1 MQKNSLTKEK
11 VFPELSL
18 KNISIGFN
26 SRGKQLQVLQEVS
39 FEVYEGE
46 FVSIVGP
53 SGCGKSTVLN
63 IISGLLPATNGEV
76 RIGGELVNAVNPRL
90 GYLFQENTLLPW
102 RTVQKNVELGLE
114 LRGVNKEMRS
124 ETATRLIRQVDLE
137 AFSNHYPCE
146 LSGGMKKRCELART
160 LAIDPEVFL
169 MDEPFGALDAQTRS
183 YLQQELLDLHYRMHK
198 TILFV
203 THDLEEAV
211 LLSDR
216 VIILGAASKKVKGIH
231 EVPLGRPRNVKE
243 TRLLPEFIQT
253 AKKLWSE
260 IDKARE

>member
-1 MQKNSLTKEK
+1 MLKDSINKEQSH
-11 VFPELSL
+11 PELSIE
-18 KNISIGFN
+18 NISVSFN
-26 SRGKQLQVLQEVS
+26 ARGKDLQVLQGIS
-39 FEVYEGE
+39 FKVYEGE
-46 FVSIVGP
+46 FVSLVGP
-53 SGCGKSTVLN
+53 SGCGKSTILN
-63 IISGLLPATNGEV
+63 VVSGLLPSERGKV
-76 RIGGELVNAVNPRL
+76 RIGGEAVEGVNPRL

-114 LRGVNKEMRS
+114 LRGVDKRKRTEISKRFI
-124 ETATRLIRQVDLE
+124 EQVNLE
-137 AFSNHYPCE
+137 AFSHHYPYE

-183 YLQQELLDLHYRMHK
+183 YLQQDLLDLHYRMRK

-216 VIILGAASKKVKGIH
+216 VIILGAVSGKIKGIH
-231 EVPLGRPRNVKE
+231 EVSLGRPRNVKE
-243 TRLLPEFIQT
+243 ARLIPEFIQT
-253 AKKLWSE
+253 TKELWSE
-260 IDKARE
+260 IDTVRE